1 MKSIILSPQQV
12 ADYLILCF
20 YRPDVF
26 PDEQDAA
33 KIRSELLGLVKDGY
47 IDAFPYRPPHVLPT
61 LENTFGWSDSPQGYK
76 YWYTIHKRIMET
88 NGYSVKVERVLTP
101 DQKKILSS
109 PETLEDTREIV

>member
-76 YWYTIHKRIMET
+76 YWYTIHKKIIGA
-88 NGYSVKVERVLTP
+88 NGYSVKVEMVLTL
-101 DQKKILSS
+101 DQKKNLPS
-109 PETLEDTREIV
+109 PETLEDIREIV

>member
-33 KIRSELLGLVKDGY
+33 KIRSELLALVKDGY
-47 IDAFPYRPPHVLPT
+47 LGALPYWPPHILPT
-61 LENTFGWSDSPQGYK
+61 LDNAFGWNDSPQGYE
-76 YWYTIHKRIMET
+76 YWNTVHEKIIGA
-88 NGYSVKVERVLTP
+88 NGYSVKVEMVLTL
-101 DQKKILSS
+101 DQKKNLPS
-109 PETLEDTREIV
+109 PETLEDIREIV

>member
-47 IDAFPYRPPHVLPT
+47 LGALPYWPPHILPT
-61 LENTFGWSDSPQGYK
+61 LDNAFGWNDSPKDTSIGIPYM
-76 YWYTIHKRIMET
+76 KR
-88 NGYSVKVERVLTP
+88 L
-101 DQKKILSS
+101 
-109 PETLEDTREIV
+109 

>member
-47 IDAFPYRPPHVLPT
+47 LGALPYWPPHVLPT
-61 LENTFGWSDSPQGYK
+61 LENAFGWNDSPQGYE
-76 YWYTIHKRIMET
+76 YWNTVHEKIIGA

-109 PETLEDTREIV
+109 PETLEDIREIV